1 MVTEALAAF
10 GTLLKRG
17 NGASPTEVFT
27 SIAEVLDI
35 GGISLENMM
44 ADVTSQLAPGGY
56 EESVPTTKK
65 AGPIAFKLNF
75 VPTNTTQSYATGLIK
90 DYDDQTLRHFQV
102 VFPDTGSTTW
112 AFSAYVSK
120 VDIAAPVKGIL
131 SGDVILTI
139 SGAPTL
145 V

>member
-1 MVTEALAAF
+1 MVTEALASF

-17 NGASPTEVFT
+17 NGGSPTETFT
-27 SIAEVLDI
+27 TVAEVMDI
-35 GGISLENMM
+35 GGLSLESAM
-44 ADVTSQLAPGGY
+44 ADVTSQLATGGY

-65 AGPIAFKLNF
+65 VGPVTFKLNF
-75 VPTNTTQSYATGLIK
+75 VPTNTTQSYAAGLIK

-102 VFPDTGSTTW
+102 VFPDAGSTTW

-120 VDIAAPVKGIL
+120 VDIAAPVKGVL
-131 SGDVILTI
+131 TGDVTLTI